1 MKKTILG
8 LLLALCTLSANAQFE
23 AGKKYVNT
31 SLSGLNLSYSKNTKF
46 CFNLDATGGYFL
58 ADDWMVMGRLGYAHP
73 GRHQDKF
80 ELGLG
85 GRYYIE
91 QNGLSLGALISYE
104 HGHNYNWK
112 TDNWFITPEIG
123 YTFFLNQYLT
133 IEPALYYKMSLNDFS
148 DASTVGLRIGLG
160 WYF

>member
-1 MKKTILG
+1 M
-8 LLLALCTLSANAQFE
+8 
-23 AGKKYVNT
+23 
-31 SLSGLNLSYSKNTKF
+31 
-46 CFNLDATGGYFL
+46 
-58 ADDWMVMGRLGYAHP
+58 H
-73 GRHQDKF
+73 
-80 ELGLG
+80 
-85 GRYYIE
+85 IE

>member
-58 ADDWMVMGRLGYAHP
+58 ADDWMVMGRLGYAH
-73 GRHQDKF
+73 
-80 ELGLG
+80 
-85 GRYYIE
+85 
-91 QNGLSLGALISYE
+91 
-104 HGHNYNWK
+104 
-112 TDNWFITPEIG
+112 
-123 YTFFLNQYLT
+123 
-133 IEPALYYKMSLNDFS
+133 
-148 DASTVGLRIGLG
+148 
-160 WYF
+160 